1 MKLETYNTYSSKSP
15 HVLKTFSSVSVGW
28 FYFACSS
35 LPVKTAQ
42 LQSDQTV
49 MCCNADG
56 FFIALHGEG
65 QRGNIAS
72 ILARVSLVSA
82 ASSQNT

>member
-1 MKLETYNTYSSKSP
+1 MCILGIKHKTHHSWSAVSSSSP
-15 HVLKTFSSVSVGW
+15 PVS
-28 FYFACSS
+28 CSS
-35 LPVKTAQ
+35 TPVKTAQ

-56 FFIALHGEG
+56 FFIAPLGEG

-72 ILARVSLVSA
+72 ILARVSPASA
-82 ASSQNT
+82 ASSQKA